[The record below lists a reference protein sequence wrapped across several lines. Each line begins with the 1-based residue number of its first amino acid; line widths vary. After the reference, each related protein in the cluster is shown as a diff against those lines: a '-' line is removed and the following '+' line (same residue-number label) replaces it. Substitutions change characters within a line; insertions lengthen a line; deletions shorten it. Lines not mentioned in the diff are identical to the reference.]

1 LNLPIHQDLP
11 KATAIEKL
19 RLFLRRMALY
29 ALSEEDIAYVVG
41 EGKREDLAQPGRMS
55 FTSYL
60 AARSQ
65 YPIKVVALEQGKDL
79 LIITAYPLKKGRS

>member
-1 LNLPIHQDLP
+1 M
-11 KATAIEKL
+11 KTAEK
-19 RLFLRRMALY
+19 MALLLVLWLGFSGIWFASS
-29 ALSEEDIAYVVG
+29 ALAQSAELG

-65 YPIKVVALEQGKDL
+65 YPIKVVGLEQGKDL

>member
-1 LNLPIHQDLP
+1 M
-11 KATAIEKL
+11 L
-19 RLFLRRMALY
+19 RYSRHAKRRMALY

-65 YPIKVVALEQGKDL
+65 YPIKVVGLEHGKDL